1 MLPSLKTKSKN
12 LPVVYQDKQVI
23 FERGDKGTKT
33 YKIVS
38 GKVSVLIKP
47 PAHIHSRG
55 NDSTT
60 KIITTLKRGQTFGEL
75 ASFSPSNTRTATCV
89 AKGETRLLLERT
101 SSPKRKDIIR
111 SKSKLTLNYKQPISK
126 TIECQEKDIILKQGD
141 SNDDDKAFY
150 VILSGCVDVLIDNQK
165 VNTLTAGMIFGE
177 GSIMN
182 NDDNVNSIRSASCI
196 AASSTVHLIQI
207 KVNKEALSTHH
218 GLRRLLERQ
227 NKATSKRDEIR
238 HAGPINFKESKSN
251 DSNKFDLWRQQQQKQ
266 GGHMNGI
273 IGVADS
279 KNGTSSLI
287 GGEKIKMIARDEQTH
302 IKNSKKMT
310 ENEKDIHVADL
321 LLVQLLKLIPTNLN
335 NPNQHKFLK
344 SGFTLVALENWRLA
358 HSEQGRELL
367 KKKKICIVNV
377 VSDDKKKNNNVMKQE
392 SGLHVAG
399 KGDEHRLKNLHPGKT
414 WFWINPLTAVYFP
427 AN

>member
-23 FERGDKGTKT
+23 FEQGDVGTKT

-55 NDSTT
+55 
-60 KIITTLKRGQTFGEL
+60 KIITTLTRGQTFGEL

-101 SSPKRKDIIR
+101 SSPKRKDIIQ
-111 SKSKLTLNYKQPISK
+111 SKTKSKLTLNYKQPIST

-165 VNTLTAGMIFGE
+165 VNSLTSGMIFGE

-196 AASSTVHLIQI
+196 AASSTVHLLQI

-238 HAGPINFKESKSN
+238 HAEDINFKESKSN
-251 DSNKFDLWRQQQQKQ
+251 DLNKFVYGD
-266 GGHMNGI
+266 
-273 IGVADS
+273 
-279 KNGTSSLI
+279 
-287 GGEKIKMIARDEQTH
+287 
-302 IKNSKKMT
+302 
-310 ENEKDIHVADL
+310 
-321 LLVQLLKLIPTNLN
+321 
-335 NPNQHKFLK
+335 
-344 SGFTLVALENWRLA
+344 
-358 HSEQGRELL
+358 
-367 KKKKICIVNV
+367 
-377 VSDDKKKNNNVMKQE
+377 NNN
-392 SGLHVAG
+392 
-399 KGDEHRLKNLHPGKT
+399 KNKVV
-414 WFWINPLTAVYFP
+414 I
-427 AN
+427 

>member
-1 MLPSLKTKSKN
+1 MIRQSHTLRYQSKMLPSLKTKSKN

-38 GKVSVLIKP
+38 GKVSVL
-47 PAHIHSRG
+47 AHTHSRA
-55 NDSTT
+55 NET

-111 SKSKLTLNYKQPISK
+111 SKTKLTLNYKQPIST

-165 VNTLTAGMIFGE
+165 VNTLMSGMIFGE

-196 AASSTVHLIQI
+196 AASSTVHLLQI

-238 HAGPINFKESKSN
+238 HAEPITKSN

-279 KNGTSSLI
+279 KNATSSLI

-321 LLVQLLKLIPTNLN
+321 LLVQLLKLIPTKNELN

-377 VSDDKKKNNNVMKQE
+377 VSDDKKKQE
-392 SGLHVAG
+392 SGLELKP